1 MIRLRPQ
8 RRSSRDTLL
17 SVITLVT
24 SICGVVF
31 GFGGLLLSILNYF
44 RDRASAI
51 VTLQWDFRV
60 LDSGNCPT
68 EEPMGV
74 VSIANNGRRPL
85 YIKLVYLKI
94 PKHSLAQTEIQSLS
108 DNALILRKTLQGQ
121 KLGEGD
127 PEIVITIGT
136 TVTDWMSQRLASCWE
151 GIYAVATDN
160 CGRQYRSKVPKA
172 KPSWAGGTPVPPDAR
187 AH

>member
-1 MIRLRPQ
+1 
-8 RRSSRDTLL
+8 
-17 SVITLVT
+17 
-24 SICGVVF
+24 
-31 GFGGLLLSILNYF
+31 
-44 RDRASAI
+44 
-51 VTLQWDFRV
+51 
-60 LDSGNCPT
+60 
-68 EEPMGV
+68 MGV

-94 PKHSLAQTEIQSLS
+94 PKCSLAQTEIPSLS

-136 TVTDWMSQRLASCWE
+136 PVTDWMSQRLASCWE

-160 CGRQYRSKVPKA
+160 CGRQYRSKVPKT
-172 KPSWAGGTPVPPDAR
+172 KPSWAVGNHVPPDAR